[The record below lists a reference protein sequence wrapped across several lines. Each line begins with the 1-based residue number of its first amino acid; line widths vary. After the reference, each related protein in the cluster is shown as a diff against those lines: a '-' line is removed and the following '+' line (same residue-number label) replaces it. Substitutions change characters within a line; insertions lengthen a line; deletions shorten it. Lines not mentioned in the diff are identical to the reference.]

1 MRWSRRAVQPGAPP
15 DGVLPGAGDA
25 DATDGD
31 PEGEEEVAFV
41 CSTCGRT
48 DLPPAGN
55 WDPPICLECDAE
67 INFAA
72 IEEVEITQDW

>member
-1 MRWSRRAVQPGAPP
+1 MRWFCRPAQPGAPP
-15 DGVLPGAGDA
+15 DVGQLPVATDA
-25 DATDGD
+25 DAGDTD
-31 PEGEEEVAFV
+31 AFV

>member
-1 MRWSRRAVQPGAPP
+1 VRWFRRAARPGAPS
-15 DGVLPGAGDA
+15 DDDQLPV
-25 DATDGD
+25 ATATATATED
-31 PEGEEEVAFV
+31 PFV

-48 DLPPAGN
+48 DLPPAGD
-55 WDPPICLECDAE
+55 WDPPICLECDEA